1 MATSAIAP
9 GAITELQ
16 LRIAYIGLAAE
27 NALMGVGR
35 LRLFLRLDL
44 HIDGLGAAAPVPQTG
59 KGEMHPTP
67 RWNAPHFKA
76 NAPHPR
82 SFYQT
87 CALFPYK
94 IASKEAVFFCQASNR
109 LQWVRS

>member
-1 MATSAIAP
+1 MGMVIDVVLAVAEVAVAARAIA
-9 GAITELQ
+9 ELQ
-16 LRIAYIGLAAE
+16 FRIAYIRSAAKDTFV
-27 NALMGVGR
+27 GVGR
-35 LRLFLRLDL
+35 LCFLFCVDL
-44 HIDGLGAAAPVPQTG
+44 YINGLGAAAPVPQTG

-87 CALFPYK
+87 CALFP
-94 IASKEAVFFCQASNR
+94 
-109 LQWVRS
+109 